1 MVQDSGWHS
10 CHLVAL
16 LRKQEE
22 GSQNSE
28 PAFPGSPRTLPRP
41 PQWTDLKQ
49 APHGAARRLGER
61 FSPLAMCP
69 WEPGCCCS
77 AGRGGRCWGG
87 SHCHNGPAWDTSS
100 SRLCCSRRP
109 QLAVLCRA
117 HESTTSTALP
127 LTGQVRAGIQPTAP
141 NLQVRFTPE
150 KSYPK
155 SALCKTLPKLS
166 SSRTS
171 LTRRLAHRLVP
182 AGSGW
187 APASPSRTIL

>member
-1 MVQDSGWHS
+1 M
-10 CHLVAL
+10 AL
-16 LRKQEE
+16 LPSR
-22 GSQNSE
+22 GPSE
-28 PAFPGSPRTLPRP
+28 KTGGRQSEQRARLSWKPTHTSASTSVDG
-41 PQWTDLKQ
+41 PQ
-49 APHGAARRLGER
+49 AGAARSCKETGRTLQPAGHVPTGARLLLLCRKGWQMLGR
-61 FSPLAMCP
+61 QPLP
-69 WEPGCCCS
+69 
-77 AGRGGRCWGG
+77 
-87 SHCHNGPAWDTSS
+87 HGPAWDTSS

-127 LTGQVRAGIQPTAP
+127 LIGQVRAGIQPTAP
-141 NLQVRFTPE
+141 NLQVRFTPK